1 MTATRTPQPSSAA
14 FGNAFRALGGQVA
27 AITQIQ
33 KGDADMADVLAE
45 IAAAGPDGIFFPLFE
60 VEGSPFAQQVREFEG
75 LEDATLIT
83 GESLLALG
91 VYQPAAFRRHLL
103 CRAGDKS
110 RRELQW
116 GHRQDRRRSARRL

>member
-1 MTATRTPQPSSAA
+1 MRSAP
-14 FGNAFRALGGQVA
+14 LGGQVA

-33 KGDADMADVLAE
+33 KGDADMTDVLAE

-60 VEGSPFAQQVREFEG
+60 VEGSPFASRVREFEG

-91 VYQPAAFRRHLL
+91 VLSASRTQKAFTSPGRRQIT
-103 CRAGDKS
+103 A
-110 RRELQW
+110 RELQW